1 MRTNL
6 IKITHISQYVVSMTI
21 FLRLMKK
28 SCVFNKI
35 VRGIMTRQLV
45 IIIFFFS
52 LCVFRVTSKEKQA
65 FEGLWQAEK
74 KNYYVKIIFAVI
86 SKLQNITQ
94 IEYSATGGTLLI
106 SQWTR
111 DIKQLSK

>member
-74 KNYYVKIIFAVI
+74 KKLLRKNYLRGH
-86 SKLQNITQ
+86 LQTAKH
-94 IEYSATGGTLLI
+94 YA
-106 SQWTR
+106 
-111 DIKQLSK
+111 D

>member
-21 FLRLMKK
+21 FLRMMKK

-52 LCVFRVTSKEKQA
+52 LCVFRVTSKEKH
-65 FEGLWQAEK
+65 
-74 KNYYVKIIFAVI
+74 
-86 SKLQNITQ
+86 NIKSVL
-94 IEYSATGGTLLI
+94 ETLYL
-106 SQWTR
+106 
-111 DIKQLSK
+111 

>member
-45 IIIFFFS
+45 IIIFSFPYVFFG
-52 LCVFRVTSKEKQA
+52 LLVKKNKHSKVCGK
-65 FEGLWQAEK
+65 LKK

-106 SQWTR
+106 SQ
-111 DIKQLSK
+111 